1 MRGFIEKFTEDF
13 PSSYPTMRVS
23 SITRIRTA
31 QVSVRPR
38 WKFRHVALCV
48 QIILASM
55 LSFSLPVVRG
65 LARTITT
72 MKGTNNLSPLEDLC
86 LRSRLEGI
94 KTGIQKNYS
103 KIDTRSQQ
111 TFIFPGAGGVDDLV
125 LELQASN
132 PNSKIIDW
140 KEYRGSILTASFD
153 SEAVGEAVA
162 ELVLDTIETNATP
175 SSPSLSSIRFI
186 GISVGAFAA
195 NAAATLVH
203 NDDCCDSLDVH
214 LVLLDPFCG
223 RGAFGPNYGRD
234 NFGKHATTA
243 LQILN
248 TDDPVPSTNDSLPL
262 CYCIDVTDAP
272 QKKDFVLLPGDSMH
286 SWPLA
291 YYIRHYSDDND
302 DTDHP
307 NSESSILPRG
317 KVIKI
322 S

>member
-1 MRGFIEKFTEDF
+1 
-13 PSSYPTMRVS
+13 
-23 SITRIRTA
+23 
-31 QVSVRPR
+31 
-38 WKFRHVALCV
+38 
-48 QIILASM
+48 
-55 LSFSLPVVRG
+55 
-65 LARTITT
+65 
-72 MKGTNNLSPLEDLC
+72 MKGMNNLSPLEDLC

-94 KTGIQKNYS
+94 KTGIQKDYS

-162 ELVLDTIETNATP
+162 ELVLNTIESNEIP
-175 SSPSLSSIRFI
+175 SSSPSLSSIRFI

-203 NDDCCDSLDVH
+203 NDDCCDALDVH

-248 TDDPVPSTNDSLPL
+248 TDDPVPSTNDPLPL

-291 YYIRHYSDDND
+291 YYIRHYSGGND

-307 NSESSILPRG
+307 NSKSPILPRG